1 MSNLTFFREIVSALV
16 CILWQ
21 IEQAGSLV
29 LYPLCQE
36 VSSFSAGVSSIN
48 KHQPQTSFSL
58 RKPSGI

>member
-1 MSNLTFFREIVSALV
+1 MSNLTFFRAVVFALV
-16 CILWQ
+16 CVFWQ
-21 IEQAGSLV
+21 IEETGSSV
-29 LYPLCQE
+29 LYPLCQG

>member
-1 MSNLTFFREIVSALV
+1 MFFRAIVFALV
-16 CILWQ
+16 SIFWQ
-21 IEQAGSLV
+21 INQAGSLV